1 MTVLVLGAT
10 TLALMSGSDIGQY
23 DDCISGVGVYTN
35 NTCLEILDRDYQI
48 NRNFSWYS
56 TSVFLITQNLLELI
70 PTAIGASLTATIMFY
85 TTDQYNDGNRF
96 YMFLYTMQLCL
107 HSTQGV
113 AYMTV
118 ALFYRHRQVA
128 FMVATN
134 IFLIHALLCGYF
146 VMLEDMYDIFQFLS
160 NISQLKFTTSAI
172 FTISEVVSEAGCHE
186 NINDIDD
193 DMSDVSIDS
202 QYHSLSGNEYNGYL
216 SIAWIDLTL
225 KVDKT
230 LYSSEKLILR
240 GVNGLFEFNSL
251 NALMGPSGAGKT
263 SLLRSLNGM
272 YRHLMTK
279 ESKIYLSAFHT
290 IRTCFIAQDQRE
302 HLITGLTV
310 KQSLIYASKLKNSLK
325 SRLNH
330 EINVFQLM
338 QELAITDIM
347 GVNVEKCSS
356 GQQKRIV
363 MAMELTPDIKPN
375 LICVDEPTSGVD
387 SYSALLM
394 IKCFKKLSQRHSLTI
409 ITSIH
414 QPNLEILMLF
424 DSLYVLAKGGLTVYS
439 GPPKHLSLH
448 LQQCNIT
455 YNREQIP
462 IEVLMK
468 IAAKGFT
475 DQKVIELSD
484 KTNENMRDNCRRLE
498 TQLKLH
504 SNGISIKSKP
514 FSIVNTYHLF
524 NRSIANIF
532 TYLWKQLV
540 AEIIVMLIL
549 TYTVTLIF
557 DFDFNHLSGCVPIAV
572 NGSNGCRQTAQD
584 MEDLKLSNY
593 NIQLYAFL
601 IASQFFYHLILSAMK
616 MSSEIKLFMSEHR
629 NFWYSAE
636 SFFVVKSVMDLIP
649 LIIIVVSVVAV
660 VDNYDKEHTYWSL
673 LLAIGLSSMSFQ
685 SLGQMCGI
693 CFEDNG
699 VLVSILLIPLLTSF
713 ANIVILVYDMNTF
726 LVYMSQLDMF
736 AAAMG
741 YIRIWFNGSD
751 RF

>member
-1 MTVLVLGAT
+1 
-10 TLALMSGSDIGQY
+10 MS
-23 DDCISGVGVYTN
+23 
-35 NTCLEILDRDYQI
+35 
-48 NRNFSWYS
+48 SWYS
-56 TSVFLITQNLLELI
+56 TSVFIITQNMLELI
-70 PTAIGASLTATIMFY
+70 PTTIGAN
-85 TTDQYNDGNRF
+85 QYNEGNRI
-96 YMFLYTMQLCL
+96 YMFFYAMQLCL

-134 IFLIHALLCGYF
+134 IALIHALLCGYF
-146 VMLEDMYDIFQFLS
+146 VILDDMGDIFQFLS
-160 NISQLKFTTSAI
+160 NISQLGFSANAI
-172 FTISEVVSEAGCHE
+172 FVATYGFGRCPDHQFSKLLHERHINDDNIYWKYTNYLWTQLLFLWPLMASAAVLTISSQNYYTKGISMMTISIGNIPTIYGLIPEAGCDL
-186 NINDIDD
+186 NITDTNDN
-193 DMSDVSIDS
+193 MSDVSIDS

-240 GVNGLFEFNSL
+240 GVNGLFEFNSM

-272 YRHLMTK
+272 YRHLMTE

-302 HLITGLTV
+302 HLITGLT
-310 KQSLIYASKLKNSLK
+310 
-325 SRLNH
+325 
-330 EINVFQLM
+330 
-338 QELAITDIM
+338 
-347 GVNVEKCSS
+347 
-356 GQQKRIV
+356 
-363 MAMELTPDIKPN
+363 LTPDIKPN

-394 IKCFKKLSQRHSLTI
+394 IKCFKKLSQKHSLTI

-448 LQQCNIT
+448 LQQCNIA

-484 KTNENMRDNCRRLE
+484 KTNENLGNNCRRLE
-498 TQLKLH
+498 SQLKLH
-504 SNGISIKSKP
+504 SNGISIKNKP

-549 TYTVTLIF
+549 TYIVTLIF

-593 NIQLYAFL
+593 NVAFT
-601 IASQFFYHLILSAMK
+601 
-616 MSSEIKLFMSEHR
+616 
-629 NFWYSAE
+629 E

-649 LIIIVVSVVAV
+649 LVIIVVSVVAV

-699 VLVSILLIPLLTSF
+699 VLVSILLIPLVMAFSNT
-713 ANIVILVYDMNTF
+713 VIMVNDLNAF
-726 LVYMSQLDMF
+726 LLHISQLDMF

-751 RF
+751 RCPEGHISYILYRYHLIDADFDKQWHLLVGQLI